1 MKCCEV
7 PFWLTESQLWSGWKL
22 QVSFL
27 RRASHLLLGALD
39 IVCNVVNDFRLVC
52 HFKNLAMLWFTGGTL
67 QLNASLLVC
76 LLFDFSLVE
85 KRFQE
90 YLKCLL
96 IFFPNYQIDWHR
108 LFCRS
113 LSIAFQVVGSDR
125 SNFPHTRW
133 WHMQGKQ
140 IHCSLNFSNCF

>member
-1 MKCCEV
+1 MWNVVKSLFDSRKV
-7 PFWLTESQLWSGWKL
+7 NYDQDESYR
-22 QVSFL
+22 VSFL
-27 RRASHLLLGALD
+27 RRASHLLFGALD

-52 HFKNLAMLWFTGGTL
+52 HFKILAMLYWRCSPVECKF
-67 QLNASLLVC
+67 ASLSFVRLQ
-76 LLFDFSLVE
+76 VE
-85 KRFQE
+85 KRCQE
-90 YLKCLL
+90 YLKCML
-96 IFFPNYQIDWHR
+96 IFFLNYQIDWHI

-125 SNFPHTRW
+125 STFPHTRW